1 MVLPMRFSEEEVY
14 LLGMALALV
23 VSPFVGIP
31 YLKMFLKR
39 YWSDKRGNSL
49 NDMAVLAL
57 FILLFVCAFYFYALR
72 PFFHYTSV
80 SWLFIIGSCLEIMF
94 LSFYLKPF
102 NRYLIEENRHSLSD
116 EEVAASVL
124 KRDIPFYTQL
134 VCILLLNSALSL
146 GCIGFGRW
154 FMPDVVEVRNG
165 AKRAVYQYKVSDYFT
180 FPFERGMRPGGSY
193 IDNLSKDTIYRVIVN
208 YGYPGE
214 DRYNNYTVQGKYSP
228 HSFCMM
234 PSRTLHVMDTIAPIM
249 PPSHG
254 RMGRYH
260 TQMVYLTD
268 YEHLWDFRLV
278 KMRQFGI
285 ERNRWVDS
293 IKESRNLPIYENY
306 EEYRAYKRIN
316 PYPYSR
322 LIPDSLIRR
331 KRKNRDLTTQ

>member
-14 LLGMALALV
+14 LLGMAFTLV
-23 VSPFVGIP
+23 VSPLISIP

-49 NDMAVLAL
+49 NDMVVVDL
-57 FILLFVCAFYFYALR
+57 FILLFVCASCFYGLKLL
-72 PFFHYTSV
+72 FHYTSV
-80 SWLFIIGSCLEIMF
+80 YWLFIIGSCLEIMF
-94 LSFYLKPF
+94 LYFYLKPL
-102 NRYLIEENRHSLSD
+102 NRYFIEENRHSLSD

-124 KRDIPFYTQL
+124 KRDVPFYTQL
-134 VCILLLNSALSL
+134 LAIFLLNSALSL
-146 GCIGFGRW
+146 GCVGFARW

-165 AKRAVYQYKVSDYFT
+165 PKRAVYQYKVSDYFS

-193 IDNLSKDTIYRVIVN
+193 IDNLSNDTIYRVIVN
-208 YGYPGE
+208 YGYTGE
-214 DRYNNYTVQGKYSP
+214 DRYNNYTVQGKYPP
-228 HSFCMM
+228 HSFCRM
-234 PSRTLHVMDTIAPIM
+234 PSGTFHVMDTIAPIM
-249 PPSHG
+249 PPSHS

-260 TQMVYLTD
+260 TQRVYLTD
-268 YEHLWDFRLV
+268 NEHLWDFRLV
-278 KMRQFGI
+278 NMRQFGI

-306 EEYRAYKRIN
+306 ENYRAYKRIN

-331 KRKNRDLTTQ
+331 KRKNRDMAPQ

>member
-49 NDMAVLAL
+49 NDMAVVEL
-57 FILLFVCAFYFYALR
+57 FILLCVCAFYFYVLR
-72 PFFHYTSV
+72 LFFHYASV
-80 SWLFIIGSCLEIMF
+80 SWLFIIGSCLEI
-94 LSFYLKPF
+94 LILYIYLKPL
-102 NRYLIEENRHSLSD
+102 NRYFIEKNWHSLSD

-134 VCILLLNSALSL
+134 LVILLLNSALSL
-146 GCIGFGRW
+146 GCIGFTCW
-154 FMPDVVEVRNG
+154 FMPDVVEVGNG
-165 AKRAVYQYKVSDYFT
+165 PKRAVYQYKVSDYFT
-180 FPFERGMRPGGSY
+180 LPFDRGMRPGGSY
-193 IDNLSKDTIYRVIVN
+193 IDNLSNDTIYRLIVN

-214 DRYNNYTVQGKYSP
+214 DRYNNYTVQGKYPP
-228 HSFCMM
+228 HSFCSM
-234 PSRTLHVMDTIAPIM
+234 PSRTYHVMDTIAPIM
-249 PPSHG
+249 PPSHS

-260 TQMVYLTD
+260 TQRVYLTD
-268 YEHLWDFRLV
+268 YEHLWDFRLI

-293 IKESRNLPIYENY
+293 IKESRNLPIHENY
-306 EEYRAYKRIN
+306 EKYRAYKSIN
-316 PYPYSR
+316 PYPYPR
-322 LIPDSLIRR
+322 IIPDSLIR
-331 KRKNRDLTTQ
+331 KKTKP

>member
-49 NDMAVLAL
+49 NDMVVVDL
-57 FILLFVCAFYFYALR
+57 FLLLFECALCFYALKLL
-72 PFFHYTSV
+72 FHYTSV
-80 SWLFIIGSCLEIMF
+80 YWLFIIGSCLEIII
-94 LSFYLKPF
+94 LYFYLKPL
-102 NRYLIEENRHSLSD
+102 NRYFIEENRHSLSD
-116 EEVAASVL
+116 GEVAATVM
-124 KRDIPFYTQL
+124 KRDVPFYTQL
-134 VCILLLNSALSL
+134 GAILLLNSALSL
-146 GCIGFGRW
+146 GCTMFAHW
-154 FMPDVVEVRNG
+154 CMPDVVEIRNG
-165 AKRAVYQYKVSDYFT
+165 PKRAVYQYKVSDYFT
-180 FPFERGMRPGGSY
+180 FPFERGMRPGESY
-193 IDNLSKDTIYRVIVN
+193 IDNLSNDTIYRLIVN

-214 DRYNNYTVQGKYSP
+214 DRYNNYTIQGKYPP
-228 HSFCMM
+228 HSFCRM
-234 PSRTLHVMDTIAPIM
+234 PSRTFHVMDTIAPIM
-249 PPSHG
+249 PPSHS

-260 TQMVYLTD
+260 TQRVYLTD
-268 YEHLWDFRLV
+268 YEHLWDFRIV
-278 KMRQFGI
+278 NMRQFGI

-306 EEYRAYKRIN
+306 EKYRAYKRIN